1 MTPAAALAA
10 GSGAAFAGALADV
23 VAVVRGR
30 PRRGGA
36 FAALVARIGASV
48 GLRAPR
54 GLAARVAA
62 AGVERPVSDVVALQA
77 GLALLATLA
86 VAPLVPA
93 APGRLGVALLLGA
106 PAAGF
111 AAPELGLRRRTRARA
126 EAMALEL
133 PDVLDLLRV
142 AVGAGLTPRRALAE
156 VGRRHPGVL
165 ARELLRMTQ
174 RVRLGEPIAAALD
187 QLQARC
193 PAEGVAALVA
203 ALRRAER
210 HGAPLGPTLAAQA
223 AEARSRRAAR
233 RSEAAAKAA
242 PKIQLVV
249 ALLLVPAVLLLLA
262 AALLPAFAGR

>member
-1 MTPAAALAA
+1 MAAALAGGA
-10 GSGAAFAGALADV
+10 GAALAGALGDFAAL
-23 VAVVRGR
+23 VA
-30 PRRGGA
+30 PRRRRRRRGA
-36 FAALVARIGASV
+36 LGALVARIGARL

-62 AGVERPVSDVVALQA
+62 AGLDRPVGDVVALQA
-77 GLALLATLA
+77 GLALLLTLA

-93 APGRLGVALLLGA
+93 APGRLGAALVLAG

-111 AAPELGLRRRTRARA
+111 AAPELALRRRIRAR
-126 EAMALEL
+126 ERTMGQEL

-142 AVGAGLTPRRALAE
+142 AVGAGLTPRRALGE

-165 ARELLRMTQ
+165 ARELVRMTE
-174 RVRLGEPIAAALD
+174 RARLGEPIEAALD
-187 QLQARC
+187 HLQARC
-193 PAEGVAALVA
+193 PAAGVAALVA

-210 HGAPLGPTLAAQA
+210 HGAPLAPTLAAQA

-249 ALLLVPAVLLLLA
+249 ALLLVPAVLALLA
-262 AALLPAFAGR
+262 AALLPAFAGG

>member
-1 MTPAAALAA
+1 VTPAAALAA
-10 GSGAAFAGALADV
+10 GAGAAFACALGDIAALA
-23 VAVVRGR
+23 AAR
-30 PRRGGA
+30 PRRRA
-36 FAALVARIGASV
+36 AVAALVARVGARA

-62 AGVERPVSDVVALQA
+62 AGLDRPVGDVVALQA
-77 GLALLATLA
+77 GLALVATLA

-93 APGRLGVALLLGA
+93 APGRLGAVLVLAG

-111 AAPELGLRRRTRARA
+111 AAPELGLRRRRRARR
-126 EAMALEL
+126 EAIGVEL

-142 AVGAGLTPRRALAE
+142 AVGAGLAPRRALAE
-156 VGRRHPGVL
+156 VGRRHPGLL
-165 ARELLRMTQ
+165 ARELLRTTE
-174 RVRLGEPIAAALD
+174 RARLGETIDAALD
-187 QLQARC
+187 QLHARC
-193 PAEGVAALVA
+193 PTDGVASLVA

-223 AEARSRRAAR
+223 AEARSLRAAR